1 MSPLSGMGVSGAGKA
16 KFRTEEMIGGASAD
30 LRAPQPRGSV
40 SRFLL
45 ALLGLLGVLMFLGLG
60 IWQLERRVWK
70 LDLIARVD
78 QRIHAAVV
86 DAPAPKDWSGLNAA
100 DYEYRHVRL
109 NGRFEGHANTL
120 VQAVTDLGG
129 GYWVLTPM
137 RTDSGFVVL
146 VNRGFIPQERRAEFE
161 RESGGSTAPET
172 VEGLLRVSEPGGGF
186 LHSNDPA
193 AKRWYS
199 RDVVAIA
206 KARGL
211 TDVAPYFVDAG
222 ASGAESWPRGG
233 LTVVNFRN
241 SHLVYALTWF
251 ALAAMLAIALA
262 RPIFASRQERGAAG

>member
-1 MSPLSGMGVSGAGKA
+1 M
-16 KFRTEEMIGGASAD
+16 
-30 LRAPQPRGSV
+30 

-45 ALLGLLGVLMFLGLG
+45 VLSGLLGVLLFLGLG
-60 IWQLERRVWK
+60 VWQLERRVWK

-78 QRIHAAVV
+78 QRIHAPVV
-86 DAPAPKDWSGLNAA
+86 DAPGPQGWGGFSAA

-109 NGRFEGHANTL
+109 TGRFLAGANTL
-120 VQAVTDLGG
+120 VQAVTELGG

-146 VNRGFIPQERRAEFE
+146 VNRGFIPRERKAEFE
-161 RESGGSTAPET
+161 RESGGSTAPAAID
-172 VEGLLRVSEPGGGF
+172 GLLRVSEPGGGF
-186 LHSNDPA
+186 LRSNDPA
-193 AKRWYS
+193 ANRWYS

-222 ASGAESWPRGG
+222 ASGARSWPRGG
-233 LTVVNFRN
+233 LTVVHFRN

-262 RPIFASRQERGAAG
+262 RPILASRPERDAAR

>member
-1 MSPLSGMGVSGAGKA
+1 MSPISGMGVSGAGRA
-16 KFRTEEMIGGASAD
+16 KFRTEGTIAQAGTGTHAAPSKGSA
-30 LRAPQPRGSV
+30 

-45 ALLGLLGVLMFLGLG
+45 VLSGLLGILLFLGLG

-78 QRIHAAVV
+78 QRIHAPVV
-86 DAPAPKDWSGLNAA
+86 DAPGPPSWNGLSAP

-109 NGRFEGHANTL
+109 AGRFLGGANTL
-120 VQAVTDLGG
+120 VQAVTELGG

-137 RTDSGFVVL
+137 RADGGFVVL
-146 VNRGFIPQERRAEFE
+146 VNRGFIPQERKAEFE
-161 RESGGSTAPET
+161 RESGGSTAPAA
-172 VEGLLRVSEPGGGF
+172 VDGLLRVSEPGGGF
-186 LHSNDPA
+186 LRSNDPA
-193 AKRWYS
+193 ANRWYS

-211 TDVAPYFVDAG
+211 KDVAPYFVDAG
-222 ASGAESWPRGG
+222 ASGAQSWPRGG

-251 ALAAMLAIALA
+251 ALAMMLAIALA
-262 RPIFASRQERGAAG
+262 RPIFTSCPGRSAAR

>member
-45 ALLGLLGVLMFLGLG
+45 ALLGLLGVLVFLGLG
-60 IWQLERRVWK
+60 TWQLERRVWK

-86 DAPAPKDWSGLNAA
+86 DAPAPKDWSGLKAA

-146 VNRGFIPQERRAEFE
+146 VNRGFIPQERKAEFE

-186 LHSNDPA
+186 LRSNDPA
-193 AKRWYS
+193 ANRWYS

-211 TDVAPYFVDAG
+211 IDVAPYFVDAR

-262 RPIFASRQERGAAG
+262 RPIFASRQERGAAR